1 MTILLTAY
9 WMATTAYGVL
19 WLIKNPAT
27 SRFATM
33 DGNTPD
39 EYVTLIEI
47 LAKTF
52 ISALLSWVFVPL
64 FLLSKIRFKRSR
76 L

>member
-1 MTILLTAY
+1 MTILLTIY

-19 WLIKNPAT
+19 WLIKHPAE
-27 SRFATM
+27 SKFSTM

-39 EYVTLIEI
+39 EYVTLFEI

-52 ISALLSWVFVPL
+52 ISALLSWLFVPL
-64 FLLSKIRFKRSR
+64 FLMSKIRFKRSR

>member
-1 MTILLTAY
+1 MQILTLTY
-9 WMATTAYGVL
+9 WIATTAYGVY
-19 WLIKNPAT
+19 WLIKHPAE
-27 SRFATM
+27 SKFSTM

-39 EYVTLIEI
+39 EYVTLFEI

-52 ISALLSWVFVPL
+52 ISALLAWLFVPL
-64 FLLSKIRFKRSR
+64 FLMSKIRFKRSR

>member
-1 MTILLTAY
+1 MILILLAY
-9 WMATTAYGVL
+9 WMATTVYGVH

-27 SRFATM
+27 SRFSTM

-39 EYVTLIEI
+39 EYITLLEI
-47 LAKTF
+47 LGKTF
-52 ISALLSWVFVPL
+52 ISALLSWLFVPL
-64 FLLSKIRFKRSR
+64 FLMSRIRFKRSR

>member
-1 MTILLTAY
+1 MTIIPLTY
-9 WMATTAYGVL
+9 WMATTVYGVY

-27 SRFATM
+27 SRFSTM

-39 EYVTLIEI
+39 EYVTLLEI
-47 LAKTF
+47 IAKTF
-52 ISALLSWVFVPL
+52 MSAILSWVFVPIL
-64 FLLSKIRFKRSR
+64 LLSKIRFKRSR

>member
-1 MTILLTAY
+1 MTILLTIY
-9 WMATTAYGVL
+9 WMATTAYGVY
-19 WLIKNPAT
+19 WLIKHPAE
-27 SRFATM
+27 SKFATM

-39 EYVTLIEI
+39 EYVTLLEI

-64 FLLSKIRFKRSR
+64 FLMSKIRFKRSR

>member
-1 MTILLTAY
+1 MTILTLTY
-9 WMATTAYGVL
+9 WMATTAYGVY
-19 WLIKNPAT
+19 WLIKNPA
-27 SRFATM
+27 SKFATM

-39 EYVTLIEI
+39 EYVTLFEI

-52 ISALLSWVFVPL
+52 ISALLAWMFVPIVL
-64 FLLSKIRFKRSR
+64 MSKIRFKRSR

>member
-1 MTILLTAY
+1 MTILTLTY
-9 WMATTAYGVL
+9 WMATTAYGVY
-19 WLIKNPAT
+19 WLIKNPA
-27 SRFATM
+27 SKFATM

-39 EYVTLIEI
+39 EYVTLFEI

-52 ISALLSWVFVPL
+52 ISALLSWVFVPIVL
-64 FLLSKIRFKRSR
+64 MSKIRFKRSR

>member
-9 WMATTAYGVL
+9 WIATTVYGVY

-27 SRFATM
+27 SRFSTM

-39 EYVTLIEI
+39 EYVTLLEVMGK
-47 LAKTF
+47 LFPA
-52 ISALLSWVFVPL
+52 ALLSWLFVPL
-64 FLLSKIRFKRSR
+64 FLMSKIRFKRSR

>member
-1 MTILLTAY
+1 
-9 WMATTAYGVL
+9 MATTAYGVL
-19 WLIKNPAT
+19 WLIKNPA
-27 SRFATM
+27 SKFATM

-39 EYVTLIEI
+39 EYVTLLEI

-52 ISALLSWVFVPL
+52 ISALLSWLFVPI
-64 FLLSKIRFKRSR
+64 FLMSKIRFKRSR

>member
-1 MTILLTAY
+1 MTILLTIY

-19 WLIKNPAT
+19 WLIKNPA
-27 SRFATM
+27 SRFASDTH
-33 DGNTPD
+33 D
-39 EYVTLIEI
+39 EYVTLFEI

-52 ISALLSWVFVPL
+52 PAALLSWVFVPI
-64 FLLSKIRFKRSR
+64 FLMSKIRFKRSR

>member
-1 MTILLTAY
+1 MQIITLTY
-9 WMATTAYGVL
+9 WIATTAYGVY
-19 WLIKNPAT
+19 WLIKNPAE
-27 SRFATM
+27 SKFSTM

-39 EYVTLIEI
+39 EYVTLLEI

-52 ISALLSWVFVPL
+52 MSALLSWVFVPL
-64 FLLSKIRFKRSR
+64 FLMSKIRFKRSR

>member
-1 MTILLTAY
+1 MTIIPLTY
-9 WMATTAYGVL
+9 WIATTAYGVY
-19 WLIKNPAT
+19 WLIKNPAE
-27 SRFATM
+27 SKFSTM

-39 EYVTLIEI
+39 EYVTLLEI

-52 ISALLSWVFVPL
+52 MSALLSWVFVPL
-64 FLLSKIRFKRSR
+64 FLMSKIRFKRSR

>member
-1 MTILLTAY
+1 MQILTLTY
-9 WMATTAYGVL
+9 WIATTAYGVY
-19 WLIKNPAT
+19 WLIKHPA
-27 SRFATM
+27 SKFSTM

-39 EYVTLIEI
+39 EYVTLFEI

-64 FLLSKIRFKRSR
+64 FLMSKIRFKRSR

>member
-1 MTILLTAY
+1 MTILPLTY
-9 WMATTAYGVL
+9 WIATTAYGVY

-27 SRFATM
+27 SRFSTM

-39 EYVTLIEI
+39 EYVTLFEI

-52 ISALLSWVFVPL
+52 ISALLSWLFVPL
-64 FLLSKIRFKRSR
+64 FLMSKIRFKRSR

>member
-1 MTILLTAY
+1 MTILTLTY

-19 WLIKNPAT
+19 WLIKNPA
-27 SRFATM
+27 SKFATM

-39 EYVTLIEI
+39 EYVTLLEI

-52 ISALLSWVFVPL
+52 ISALLSWLFVPI
-64 FLLSKIRFKRSR
+64 FLMSKIRFKRSR